1 MFSDY
6 VDMSP
11 ASRGGGVGIPP
22 PTSSRKNSH
31 HSMSVKHVSSSPS
44 QALTSHLNDSSA
56 AGIPPPSRYYYTPR
70 LYPTMQFSNL
80 PDFLIQSRGSNFD
93 QDPPQILINE
103 LGKWS
108 DILRL
113 QRLNITLWLTL
124 HHTLKAAIEQSD
136 VELQFGHYW
145 RQRSSPWSFLG
156 CR

>member
-1 MFSDY
+1 
-6 VDMSP
+6 MSP